1 MTMAKPTILYTGQP
15 IMFAHEAW
23 AGFRKNLDILIY
35 DLKSRAELIEA
46 FSPGGKY
53 SKVDGIIRP
62 NLSPTMLPP
71 LDKELVDHL
80 PSSCKIVSYC
90 NHGYDGEDVE
100 ALERRGIWYCNGAG
114 GATES
119 TADIGLFL
127 ILAVFRFTSFG
138 ELTLREKGEARQFHV
153 QDMCAEAYEPGG
165 KVLGIVGM
173 GGIGTAVARRA
184 RALGMAIHYFDSR
197 RKTPD
202 VEESLG
208 NAVYH
213 DTVESLLKACDC
225 LLLTC
230 PHTPAT
236 HHLVNATTL
245 AMMKRGS
252 RVVNIGRGKCVDED
266 ALADALETGH
276 ITSAGLDVFHDE
288 PVINPRLLKSW
299 RVTLLPHMA
308 GSTIDADR
316 KFEEIA
322 MKNLEAYFLGD
333 GKPLTPV
340 NKVSS

>member
-1 MTMAKPTILYTGQP
+1 MAKPTILYTGQP

-23 AGFRKNLDILIY
+23 ATFRTRFDILTY
-35 DLKSRAELIEA
+35 DLKTRAELIEA

-53 SKVDGIIRP
+53 SKIDAIIRP

-71 LDKELVDHL
+71 LDKELVGHL

-127 ILAVFRFTSFG
+127 ILAAFRFTSFG
-138 ELTLREKGEARQFHV
+138 ELTLRKTGEARQFHV
-153 QDMCAEAYEPGG
+153 QDICAEAHEPGG

-184 RALGMAIHYFDSR
+184 RALGMAIHYSDRR
-197 RKTPD
+197 RKQTG
-202 VEESLG
+202 EEGALG

-213 DTVESLLKACDC
+213 ETVESLLEACDC

-230 PHTPAT
+230 PHTPET
-236 HHLVNATTL
+236 HDLVNAATL
-245 AMMKRGS
+245 AKMKRGS

-266 ALADALETGH
+266 ALADAIETGH
-276 ITSAGLDVFHDE
+276 ITSAALDVFHDE
-288 PVINPRLLKSW
+288 
-299 RVTLLPHMA
+299 
-308 GSTIDADR
+308 
-316 KFEEIA
+316 
-322 MKNLEAYFLGD
+322 
-333 GKPLTPV
+333 
-340 NKVSS
+340 